1 VHSPASGSGLFRQFE
16 RLTEIILHGCPVS
29 VPENNSVLRCLQ
41 FLSLD
46 RVSAGNYC
54 WNGDCANCRIWFEG
68 SDGRVSTGLACRMP
82 VRSGLVITALS
93 PDLEAALQKPSPM
106 V

>member
-1 VHSPASGSGLFRQFE
+1 MHPLASGNGLYRRFE
-16 RLTEIILHGCPVS
+16 RLTEIILHGCAVS

-46 RVSAGNYC
+46 GVSAGNYC

-68 SDGRVSTGLACRMP
+68 SDGRVCTGLACRMP

-93 PDLEAALQKPSPM
+93 PDLEAALEDSSLQ